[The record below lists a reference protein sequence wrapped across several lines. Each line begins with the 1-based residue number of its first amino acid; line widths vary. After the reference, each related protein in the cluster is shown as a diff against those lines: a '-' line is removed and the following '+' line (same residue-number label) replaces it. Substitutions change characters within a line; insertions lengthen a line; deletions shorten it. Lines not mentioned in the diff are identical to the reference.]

1 MIVDSAKP
9 EAGPGLRDI
18 HQAEL
23 RVSVK
28 WYEIMFMLVGTQL
41 QYPVNG
47 NTRAWGDFYEISCKN
62 MPGAIS
68 KKIGF
73 LSRI

>member
-1 MIVDSAKP
+1 
-9 EAGPGLRDI
+9 
-18 HQAEL
+18 
-23 RVSVK
+23 
-28 WYEIMFMLVGTQL
+28 MLVGTQL